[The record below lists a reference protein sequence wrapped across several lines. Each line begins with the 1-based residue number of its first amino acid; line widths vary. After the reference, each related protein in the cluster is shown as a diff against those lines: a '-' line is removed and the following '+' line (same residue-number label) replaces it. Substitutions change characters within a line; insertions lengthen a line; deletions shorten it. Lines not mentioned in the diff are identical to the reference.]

1 VWLNTPLRPNEA
13 SGTSGMKAAAN
24 AVLNMSVPD
33 GWWDEVW
40 NDPNTSK
47 KMGWAIGKGE
57 SYSDA
62 NYQDQVEADSLYA
75 LLERDVVP
83 TFYDRGVDRI
93 PRKWVERMKDC
104 VDSLCHF
111 VNTHRMVRDYF
122 EGYYAKAHAQ
132 YRALEANNAHRAR
145 ELSAAMERVRREWQD
160 VWIAR
165 VDNGPTKAIPVAQTM
180 RVRAQVH
187 LGRLSPQDVVVELYA
202 GRVDMRGELF
212 EGHAVAME
220 AAGRD
225 AEGNYNYV
233 VETSVSRSGL
243 HGFTVRVRPNHPDMS
258 VAFLPGLICWA
269 DESRIAS
276 ATK

>member
-1 VWLNTPLRPNEA
+1 
-13 SGTSGMKAAAN
+13 
-24 AVLNMSVPD
+24 
-33 GWWDEVW
+33 
-40 NDPNTSK
+40 
-47 KMGWAIGKGE
+47 
-57 SYSDA
+57 
-62 NYQDQVEADSLYA
+62 
-75 LLERDVVP
+75 
-83 TFYDRGVDRI
+83 
-93 PRKWVERMKDC
+93 MKDC

-111 VNTHRMVRDYF
+111 VNTHRMVRDYV

-132 YRALEANNAHRAR
+132 FRALEANNALRAR
-145 ELSAAMERVRREWQD
+145 ELSAAMGRIRREWQD

-165 VDNGPTKAIPVAQTM
+165 VDDGPAKTIPVALAM

-212 EGHAVAME
+212 EGNAVAMQ
-220 AAGRD
+220 AAGQD
-225 AEGNYNYV
+225 SEGNYNYV

-258 VAFLPGLICWA
+258 VAFIPHLICWA
-269 DESRIAS
+269 DESRIAA